1 VFHIIIVFEQLVCL
15 SIQLLTYAWIIGT
28 GKTFMGALI
37 AQMIRENTDESIL
50 CVCYTNHALD
60 QFLEHLYDNGE
71 TRIVRIGGRS
81 QSEKLQKYNLKELA
95 RSKTKLSRDAKQR
108 MSSVFAQLC
117 KCQER
122 LDQLSEKLK
131 QKITWEEPNGGISGV
146 LSYENPHFH
155 QHFTAIEELP
165 DGFEMVGKGNKKITG
180 SSLFEQ
186 WAKGSNCPQFLKP
199 YVELDPSLVEFWNL
213 DKRTRGNMLDE
224 WRALLLEDTQ
234 DSLKDAVLTFEE
246 LNAERQAINREQDLQ
261 ILRDARVIGGT
272 YPKKIRDSVKYYG
285 ACSVSNLILLIFF
298 LGFLFLSS

>member
-1 VFHIIIVFEQLVCL
+1 
-15 SIQLLTYAWIIGT
+15 
-28 GKTFMGALI
+28 MGALI

-131 QKITWEEPNGGISGV
+131 QKIHLCIRHQKMTFYLLYRIHAV
-146 LSYENPHFH
+146 L
-155 QHFTAIEELP
+155 
-165 DGFEMVGKGNKKITG
+165 VCV
-180 SSLFEQ
+180 LFE
-186 WAKGSNCPQFLKP
+186 
-199 YVELDPSLVEFWNL
+199 
-213 DKRTRGNMLDE
+213 
-224 WRALLLEDTQ
+224 
-234 DSLKDAVLTFEE
+234 
-246 LNAERQAINREQDLQ
+246 
-261 ILRDARVIGGT
+261 
-272 YPKKIRDSVKYYG
+272 
-285 ACSVSNLILLIFF
+285 
-298 LGFLFLSS
+298 